1 MSSLIQALLLDIW
14 FAHYA
19 VVIQQKKQRP
29 SGFWKLV
36 NDDND
41 TPQYEVPITSL
52 NAAKETKTTATA
64 FTLPEVPTVRTTLPR
79 EDFNERK
86 NDIPRSSK
94 STKPITTSVT
104 VEKRQRP
111 CDDTQTKQSR
121 QHTHEIFA
129 SSLKARKFHLV
140 RNPSPMSSPFLVP
153 KTIAQKHRDK
163 RKKDLAMFAE
173 KPEIIRKVQFPG
185 NVLSHSSGEPR
196 HVDDGEKKDTSQL
209 CQPRK
214 RPNATAAERKWR
226 TETWTNPP
234 KPNENLTR
242 TAENINE
249 PSSQWNYE
257 STRLVEQL
265 QEIALEEIRASEQ
278 QVKGLSGSGQ
288 LKIKPKPPK
297 PRQPRAEKSTFGGSG
312 HNTMTNA
319 IDLAD
324 EGDYVLDTYV
334 RSSARPFEVTE
345 PADSRYD
352 SLHGTDHGKIGIL
365 VIEDEEEEALWEAF
379 AEDEESDAEWKSE
392 EEDENG

>member
-14 FAHYA
+14 FAHYS

-36 NDDND
+36 NNDND

-52 NAAKETKTTATA
+52 NAAKETKTTTTA
-64 FTLPEVPTVRTTLPR
+64 FPLPEVPTVRTTLPR

-94 STKPITTSVT
+94 STKPITTSDA

-111 CDDTQTKQSR
+111 CDDTQPKQSR

-140 RNPSPMSSPFLVP
+140 SNPSPMSSPFLVP

-173 KPEIIRKVQFPG
+173 RPEIIRKVQYPG
-185 NVLSHSSGEPR
+185 NVLSHSSDEPR

-226 TETWTNPP
+226 TETWTRPP
-234 KPNENLTR
+234 KPNEVKENLTS

-249 PSSQWNYE
+249 PSSQRNYE
-257 STRLVEQL
+257 STRLAEQL

-288 LKIKPKPPK
+288 FKIKPKPPK
-297 PRQPRAEKSTFGGSG
+297 PRQPSAE
-312 HNTMTNA
+312 NMTNA
-319 IDLAD
+319 INLDD
-324 EGDYVLDTYV
+324 DGDYVLDTYV
-334 RSSARPFEVTE
+334 RSSARPFGARE
-345 PADSRYD
+345 PADSNYD
-352 SLHGTDHGKIGIL
+352 ALHGTDHGNIGIL

-379 AEDEESDAEWKSE
+379 AEDEESDAERNSE